1 MIHDAVLA
9 TLTEAEHGL
18 LLHCSAHIYNAMGL
32 CHHDHAWVKMLRTD
46 QVRAYL
52 HKIAN
57 LNAEGVLVRDTLV
70 MKLSSDGF

>member
-9 TLTEAEHGL
+9 TLTDAEHGL
-18 LLHCSAHIYNAMGL
+18 LMSTSAHIYNAMGL
-32 CHHDHAWVKMLRTD
+32 THNAQWVKMLKVD
-46 QVRAYL
+46 QVRMYL

-70 MKLSSDGF
+70 LKLSSDGF